1 LAKSETERYA
11 EQPPIESGVPEYLK
25 PGKIGTLAVANRLI
39 RSATSETMATECG
52 EVTDELIGFYGTL
65 ARGGAGLLITGH
77 TYVEKIGQCSARQI
91 GIYSDMLVPGL
102 ARLTAAV
109 HQNGGRIFCELS
121 HAGSQSV
128 MPNIDPIAPSIIE
141 NAIFERQPLEMS
153 ADDIERIVTAFG
165 QAARRAA
172 AAGFDGIHIHG
183 GNGYLISQFNS
194 PFSNRRSDQWGG
206 DADRRSRFLLAVYDA
221 VRAAVGPDMPITARY
236 GLADSAPGQLQI
248 DEGLTRLRAL
258 VARGLN
264 AVEPTYGLM
273 TTYHENIRPY
283 VAVTAARAL
292 QDWVFPR
299 LWQPAQP
306 EAYYLP
312 FAKAVKAALDI
323 PVILVG
329 GIRSTGQ
336 MTRALRTGDA
346 DFLAA
351 ARPFIREPDFP
362 QSLKNGRQGCLIVSL
377 ATSVSSTTES
387 MRSSAGERTPRISR
401 SMPTNDSAAFTDQL
415 KVAGAAEPSL
425 SNNRATS
432 GQSWI
437 VRVSCRSSP
446 KRNRTRKPAGRAG
459 RRGSAEAVSEAER
472 RQKRLAA
479 TICALRSVPESGLR
493 QRLQL
498 CAQRVDRRLSQPGD
512 LRIR

>member
-1 LAKSETERYA
+1 MMPNASQSGPDTKSD
-11 EQPPIESGVPEYLK
+11 VPEYLR
-25 PGKIGTLAVANRLI
+25 PGKIGSLALANRLI
-39 RSATSETMATECG
+39 RTATSETMATEQG
-52 EVTDELIGFYGTL
+52 EVTNELINFYGAL

-77 TYVEKIGQCSARQI
+77 AYVEEVGQCSARQI
-91 GIYSDMLVPGL
+91 GIYSDTLVPGL

-141 NAIFERQPLEMS
+141 NAIFERQPREMS
-153 ADDIERIVTAFG
+153 ASDIERIVAAFG
-165 QAARRAA
+165 QAAHRAA

-206 DADRRSRFLLAVYDA
+206 DADRRSRFILAVYDA
-221 VRAAVGPDMPITARY
+221 IRAAVGPDMPITARY
-236 GLADSAPGQLQI
+236 GLADSGPGQLQI
-248 DEGLTRLRAL
+248 DEGLARLRVLAG
-258 VARGLN
+258 RGLN

-283 VAVTAARAL
+283 VAVTPARAL
-292 QDWVFPR
+292 QDWVLPR

-329 GIRSTGQ
+329 GVRSTGQ
-336 MTRALRTGDA
+336 MTQILRAGDA

-362 QSLKNGRQGCLIVSL
+362 QSLKAGRQGLLDC
-377 ATSVSSTTES
+377 
-387 MRSSAGERTPRISR
+387 
-401 SMPTNDSAAFTDQL
+401 
-415 KVAGAAEPSL
+415 
-425 SNNRATS
+425 
-432 GQSWI
+432 
-437 VRVSCRSSP
+437 VSCNICLEHDGTDALKCWRKNAKDLVVHAYRHFLASETRS
-446 KRNRTRKPAGRAG
+446 
-459 RRGSAEAVSEAER
+459 
-472 RQKRLAA
+472 
-479 TICALRSVPESGLR
+479 
-493 QRLQL
+493 
-498 CAQRVDRRLSQPGD
+498 
-512 LRIR
+512 

>member
-1 LAKSETERYA
+1 
-11 EQPPIESGVPEYLK
+11 
-25 PGKIGTLAVANRLI
+25 
-39 RSATSETMATECG
+39 
-52 EVTDELIGFYGTL
+52 
-65 ARGGAGLLITGH
+65 LITGH
-77 TYVEKIGQCSARQI
+77 AYVEEVGQCSARQI
-91 GIYSDMLVPGL
+91 GIYSDTLVPGL

-128 MPNIDPIAPSIIE
+128 MPNIDAIAPSIIE
-141 NAIFERQPLEMS
+141 NAIFERQPREMS
-153 ADDIERIVTAFG
+153 AADIERIVAAFG

-206 DADRRSRFLLAVYDA
+206 DADRRSRFILAVYDA
-221 VRAAVGPDMPITARY
+221 IRAAVGPDMPITARY
-236 GLADSAPGQLQI
+236 GLADSGPGQLQI
-248 DEGLTRLRAL
+248 DEGLARLRVLA
-258 VARGLN
+258 ARGLN

-283 VAVTAARAL
+283 VAVTPARAL
-292 QDWVFPR
+292 QDWVLPR

-329 GIRSTGQ
+329 GVRSTGQ
-336 MTRALRTGDA
+336 MTQILRAGDA

-362 QSLKNGRQGCLIVSL
+362 QSLKAGRQGLLDC
-377 ATSVSSTTES
+377 
-387 MRSSAGERTPRISR
+387 
-401 SMPTNDSAAFTDQL
+401 
-415 KVAGAAEPSL
+415 
-425 SNNRATS
+425 
-432 GQSWI
+432 
-437 VRVSCRSSP
+437 VSCNICLEHDGTDALKCWRKNAKDLVVHAYRHFLASETRS
-446 KRNRTRKPAGRAG
+446 
-459 RRGSAEAVSEAER
+459 
-472 RQKRLAA
+472 
-479 TICALRSVPESGLR
+479 
-493 QRLQL
+493 
-498 CAQRVDRRLSQPGD
+498 
-512 LRIR
+512 